1 MNKENINNWALS
13 IAQKE
18 FDKSKISKTQ
28 FLEWNG
34 SEAVDCSE
42 IEKLYLSYDFEAMQN
57 KVISPVKINKIK
69 NQLQNYF
76 LYKTKQNRISRLLL
90 SMMLLFVVILLL
102 FAEGIVSNYFFYS
115 SVVVLYLVSINYP
128 VVIRKKLR
136 KYRFID
142 LK

>member
-1 MNKENINNWALS
+1 MNKENIYNWALL

-18 FDKSKISKTQ
+18 FDNSKISNTQ
-28 FLEWNG
+28 FLDWNG
-34 SEAVDCSE
+34 SEFVDCSE

-57 KVISPVKINKIK
+57 RLISPVKINKIK

-90 SMMLLFVVILLL
+90 SMMLLFVVTILL

-115 SVVVLYLVSINYP
+115 SVVILYLVSINYP
-128 VVIRKKLR
+128 VLIRKKLR
-136 KYRFID
+136 KHRFID